1 MTSDIRLLNNFLAES
16 SKTQL
21 LERRTERAIANIWRG
36 QMIRTIRADLRSTAH
51 KCKTTAGDCS
61 DEELSDYLQE
71 VSVILKTIASVLE
84 EFDQ

>member
-1 MTSDIRLLNNFLAES
+1 LIANNILAES
-16 SKTQL
+16 SKTQRI
-21 LERRTERAIANIWRG
+21 ERLTERAIAQIAHIWRG
-36 QMIRTIRADLRSTAH
+36 QMIRTILEDLRSTAQ
-51 KCKTTAGDCS
+51 KCKATAGDCS

>member
-1 MTSDIRLLNNFLAES
+1 
-16 SKTQL
+16 
-21 LERRTERAIANIWRG
+21 
-36 QMIRTIRADLRSTAH
+36 MIRTILDDLRATAQ
-51 KCKTTAGDCS
+51 KCKATAGDCS